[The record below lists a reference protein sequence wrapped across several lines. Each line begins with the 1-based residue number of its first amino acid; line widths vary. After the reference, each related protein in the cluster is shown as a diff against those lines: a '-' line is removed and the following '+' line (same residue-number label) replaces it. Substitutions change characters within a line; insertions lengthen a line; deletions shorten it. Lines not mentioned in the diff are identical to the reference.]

1 MMKDENELRCR
12 VVAHGCFK
20 QTPFPCHNAMA
31 AWHGNGKK
39 TGASNWAISALPFG
53 TQVTCLLGLRKKF
66 IRRADACGV

>member
-39 TGASNWAISALPFG
+39 LGHQTGRY
-53 TQVTCLLGLRKKF
+53 QHCLLA
-66 IRRADACGV
+66 RR